1 MKIFAGVLAS
11 CALLAFVPAV
21 QAQPK
26 GTPNYYGY
34 VGHQKTGGNHPGGHS
49 SVTGHK
55 KYGGGYSGGGNSD
68 GETHVHTSACGHT
81 CYSCEKPKPQP
92 VARCFPPGHCKSIN
106 QGYYGPP
113 GQKGRKGG

>member
-34 VGHQKTGGNHPGGHS
+34 VGHQKTGANHPGGHS

-55 KYGGGYSGGGNSD
+55 KNGSGSAYYSYGGSSGGSG
-68 GETHVHTSACGHT
+68 TCGHT
-81 CYSCEKPKPQP
+81 CGSKPKPKK
-92 VARCFPPGHCKSIN
+92 VYTCFPPGHCKSIN
-106 QGYYGPP
+106 KGYYGPP
-113 GQKGRKGG
+113 GQKGRR